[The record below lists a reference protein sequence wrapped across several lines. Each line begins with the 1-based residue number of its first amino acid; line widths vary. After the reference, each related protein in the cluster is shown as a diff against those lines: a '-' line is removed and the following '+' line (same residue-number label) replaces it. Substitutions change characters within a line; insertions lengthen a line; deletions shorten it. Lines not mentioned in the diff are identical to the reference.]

1 MKDCVLLDFDGTVTT
16 RDTTRFLIIELIKLR
31 PLRLFGAMWFIFKI
45 LASKDG
51 ETVQKYKNKTISY
64 LIAGL
69 SDSQMAPPLT
79 NFKNIVHSLY
89 RPLLLKK
96 IYASNER
103 GFLNLIVT
111 ASPTFAI
118 EACVSD
124 LPVKVLGTD
133 FRKIAGVYSGTNTNT
148 NCYGANK
155 PKLIEKWRKKN
166 NLKLN
171 YIEAWS
177 DSFSDYPML
186 EMAFKRY
193 WIGDFQLKN
202 KILARDPESIFISKQ
217 AE

>member
-1 MKDCVLLDFDGTVTT
+1 M
-16 RDTTRFLIIELIKLR
+16 
-31 PLRLFGAMWFIFKI
+31 
-45 LASKDG
+45 
-51 ETVQKYKNKTISY
+51 
-64 LIAGL
+64 
-69 SDSQMAPPLT
+69 
-79 NFKNIVHSLY
+79 
-89 RPLLLKK
+89 
-96 IYASNER
+96 
-103 GFLNLIVT
+103 T

-133 FRKIAGVYSGTNTNT
+133 FKIAGIYSGTNTNT
-148 NCYGANK
+148 ICYGANK

-177 DSFSDYPML
+177 DSFSDSPML